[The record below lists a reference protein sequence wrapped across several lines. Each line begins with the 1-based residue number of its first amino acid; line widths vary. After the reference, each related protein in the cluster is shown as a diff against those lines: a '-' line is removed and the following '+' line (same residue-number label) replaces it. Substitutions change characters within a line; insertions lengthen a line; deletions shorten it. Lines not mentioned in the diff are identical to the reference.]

1 MAEEQ
6 DLFAGAVDPDT
17 AAREY
22 VVGRVKAGA
31 KKDAIIQELV
41 QRGYDSY
48 RAEELVRGLARQE
61 AASARKTA
69 IGYLAGGIVIAIVGC
84 VLTYLSY
91 ESASP
96 GGRYY
101 ICTGL
106 ILLGIYMAIR
116 GLIQLIRGRGS

>member
-1 MAEEQ
+1 MAEQQ
-6 DLFAGAVDPDT
+6 DSFAGAVDPDT

-41 QRGYDSY
+41 QRGYDSF
-48 RAEELVRGLARQE
+48 RAEELVRGLAQQE
-61 AASARKTA
+61 ATSARKTG
-69 IGYLAGGIVIAIVGC
+69 IGYLVGGIVIAIVGC

-91 ESASP
+91 ENASP

-116 GLIQLIRGRGS
+116 GLVQLIRGR